1 MSPRFD
7 LALDP
12 GGRRFRRILGPALLA
27 SVAVHVGLVL
37 AAGDARISAD
47 GGSEGPP
54 TEEASTG
61 DDAIRAVELREP
73 RREAIPRPPA
83 PVVAAAPDLSDGPV
97 VASPRLTGARLASHG
112 APAPSPV
119 GRTGASTGD
128 GASEGGSGDR
138 TSPAVPRS
146 LFPAWDPPA
155 SVRGRTV
162 TVRVHVDAE
171 GRPTGPVELR
181 PPTPDEGF
189 NDELR
194 ERVRR
199 MDFRPASRNGRAVS
213 AWAELTFEF

>member
-1 MSPRFD
+1 MRPRFD
-7 LALDP
+7 LPLDA

-27 SVAVHVGLVL
+27 SVVVHAGLVL
-37 AAGDARISAD
+37 AAGDARVSLA
-47 GGSEGPP
+47 GGSEGPA
-54 TEEASTG
+54 TEDVSPG
-61 DDAIRAVELREP
+61 DDAIRTVELREL
-73 RREAIPRPPA
+73 RREAIPRPPS
-83 PVVAAAPDLSDGPV
+83 PVVAAAPELSDTPA
-97 VASPRLTGARLASHG
+97 VAFPRLTGAQLASHG

-119 GRTGASTGD
+119 GRTGATAGD

-171 GRPTGPVELR
+171 GRPTGAVELL
-181 PPTPDEGF
+181 PPTPDEEF

-199 MDFRPASRNGRAVS
+199 MDFRPASRNGRTVS